1 MAGRIPDQFIDEL
14 LARVDIVSIIEQ
26 RVPLKKAGRDWS
38 ARCPFH
44 DERSPSFTVSPAKQF
59 YHCFGCGKHGSAIK
73 FLMDYDRLEFVDAVE
88 ELANQVG
95 LKVPYEGGV
104 RRAPQ
109 EDSTDL
115 YAVLD
120 SAAKFYQR
128 ALEASE
134 TAKAYF
140 VERGLD
146 AQTIERFALGYAPDQ
161 WDALK
166 NALGTSPQRIA
177 LLEKAGMLT
186 SGERG
191 TKYDRFRDRVMFPIQ
206 DRRGRVIAFGGRIL
220 NKAATALPTG
230 DAGGEDGR
238 SVEKSGEGSPV
249 RDPGVQDARRGDG
262 PKYLNSPETPLF
274 HKGQQLFALW
284 QVRQAH
290 SKIPRLIV
298 VEGYMDVIA
307 LFQHGITQAVAT
319 LGTAT
324 TRDHAELL
332 FRNCADVY
340 FCFDGDRAGRQAG
353 WRAVESVLPRMR
365 DGRQA
370 FFLFL
375 PDGEDPDSLVRAE
388 GQAGFEQRLKDAT
401 PLSEFFFA
409 ELGKDVNLTSLDG
422 KARLAERAR
431 PLLTQ
436 IPDGAFRDLMLG
448 ELDRRANVQLRI
460 ETPAQAGAKK
470 PARPQER
477 TLVRTAVALIVQ
489 NPGFVTA
496 IQPPYL
502 FSTLRQPG
510 IPLLVELIALCRER
524 PEISTAGILEHFGE
538 REELRALQKLAVME
552 FPGGEE
558 EWRTEFLDA
567 LAQLDRQTQQQ
578 RLDDLLRK
586 KSETSLSDEEKDEL
600 RRLLPATKPQLSA

>member
-1 MAGRIPDQFIDEL
+1 MAGRIPEQFIDEL
-14 LARVDIVSIIEQ
+14 LARVDIVEVIEQ
-26 RVPLKKAGRDWS
+26 RVPLRKAGRDWS

-59 YHCFGCGKHGSAIK
+59 YHCFGCGAHGSAIT
-73 FLMDYDRLEFVDAVE
+73 FLMNYDRLEFVDAVE
-88 ELANQVG
+88 ELAARNG
-95 LKVPYEGGV
+95 LKVPYEGGAK
-104 RRAPQ
+104 RAPQ
-109 EDSTDL
+109 EDSTDM
-115 YAVLD
+115 YALLD
-120 SAAKFYQR
+120 AAAKFYQR
-128 ALEASE
+128 QLGSNDKAR
-134 TAKAYF
+134 AYF
-140 VERGLD
+140 NARGLD
-146 AQTIERFALGYAPDQ
+146 AQTIERFGLGFAPDQ

-166 NALGTSPQRIA
+166 NALGTNPQRIA
-177 LLEKAGMLT
+177 LLEKSGMLT

-191 TKYDRFRDRVMFPIQ
+191 TTYDRFRDRVMFPIQ
-206 DRRGRVIAFGGRIL
+206 DRRGRVIAFGGRVL
-220 NKAATALPTG
+220 G
-230 DAGGEDGR
+230 DET
-238 SVEKSGEGSPV
+238 
-249 RDPGVQDARRGDG
+249 

-307 LFQHGITQAVAT
+307 LFQHGVTQAVAT

-340 FCFDGDRAGRQAG
+340 FCFDGDRAGRQAA

-375 PDGEDPDSLVRAE
+375 PDGEDPDSLVRQE
-388 GQAGFEQRLKDAT
+388 GHAGFEQRLKAAT
-401 PLSEFFFA
+401 SLSEFFFS
-409 ELGKDVNLTSLDG
+409 ELGKDVNLATLDG

-448 ELDRRANVQLRI
+448 ELDKQANVRLRLDAALADSKPRR
-460 ETPAQAGAKK
+460 PAK
-470 PARPQER
+470 PQER
-477 TLVRTAVALIVQ
+477 TLVRTAVALLLQ
-489 NPGFVTA
+489 NPGFAAA
-496 IQPPYL
+496 IEPPHL

-524 PEISTAGILEHFGE
+524 REISTAGVLEHFAE
-538 REELRALQKLAVME
+538 RDEARALQKLAVME
-552 FPGGEE
+552 FPGGED
-558 EWRTEFLDA
+558 EWKAEFLAA
-567 LAQLDRQTQQQ
+567 LSQLDRQTLQQ
-578 RLDDLLRK
+578 RIDDLLA
-586 KSETSLSDEEKDEL
+586 KSEQPPGLDAGEKDEL
-600 RRLLPATKPQLSA
+600 RRLLSGRNQAPPEPL